1 MKKIILAALTGT
13 MLLSITGCGS
23 SPSAMTQ
30 EIAGSNLGDTSTA
43 AQDSTQQA
51 NVSSSTE
58 GLTADLTKE
67 IEALMNTLYETE
79 AKLDA
84 LDIKE
89 DNLETSLRTGKITQ
103 ADFDTQNSELKA
115 AEQKL
120 DTTKRDIKKQISGL
134 NWDYDVPMMTET
146 QKPLPTD
153 KNQLIS
159 LYEEYS
165 MQEDDLEL
173 KEDDLERQFMNGKIA
188 EDEFIKQKIALEKEA
203 DITDYHKDLVEHE
216 LEKLGWDD

>member
-120 DTTKRDIKKQISGL
+120 DTAKRDIKKQISGL